1 MPSYSLSIIL
11 LFLFSE
17 NYSPQE
23 VKKTRPYVFVMP
35 YSISS
40 YGSVFVTSFKTL
52 FPKMYRILEATIPRL
67 KLITLNILNS
77 YSFFHALKTVGCII
91 SPAAHEKPGTQ
102 TYEMT

>member
-23 VKKTRPYVFVMP
+23 VKKTRPYVFVIP

-52 FPKMYRILEATIPRL
+52 FPKMYRILEATIPQVETDNTQYTKFL
-67 KLITLNILNS
+67 Q
-77 YSFFHALKTVGCII
+77 FFHDLKTVGCII

-102 TYEMT
+102 T